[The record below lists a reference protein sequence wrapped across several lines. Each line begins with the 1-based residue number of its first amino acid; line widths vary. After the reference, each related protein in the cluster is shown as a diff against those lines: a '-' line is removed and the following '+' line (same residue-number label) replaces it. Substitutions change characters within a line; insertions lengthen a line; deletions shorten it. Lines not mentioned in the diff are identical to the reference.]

1 MINYSEA
8 LKLRLSWIN
17 QNRLKFLERDL
28 KNKLDKNEFEVRFD
42 LEKDGSYNLNDF
54 NILKEY
60 LISLNY
66 YVEPYNNENGVGLK
80 IYLI

>member
-54 NILKEY
+54 NILKKY